1 MVLANGDSG
10 EEPWRLKIREHPGDL
25 RFWREGHWRLKFWRG
40 TLAIEDSGA
49 PWRFK
54 ILARRT
60 LAIEILARN
69 PGDLRFRRAE
79 TLAIEILARNPGDLR
94 FWRAETL
101 AIEDSGTP
109 WRLKFWR
116 GALAI

>member
-25 RFWREGHWRLKFWRG
+25 RFWREG
-40 TLAIEDSGA
+40 
-49 PWRFK
+49 
-54 ILARRT
+54 T
-60 LAIEILARN
+60 LAIEILVRN